1 MIKRNF
7 LIYLIKLLHRS
18 KLKWWGIMLIV
29 LGCLAFIG
37 IVVFFVLRSYK
48 KKKEELPLRRKE
60 GLNVQ
65 TSEA

>member
-1 MIKRNF
+1 
-7 LIYLIKLLHRS
+7 
-18 KLKWWGIMLIV
+18 MLIV